1 MCSRQ
6 FKHFSNI
13 FLQLILFPNV
23 AKIAPLNYLGLSWRS
38 VTKKLAQSS
47 PQSGQ
52 CSDSEEGLGLFKF
65 FQWFAI
71 LSRNRSLFCVTS
83 LTAWRWL
90 HSSHSLYL
98 ITFSILAQ
106 ITQKFYIIFLV
117 IWRSFY
123 SEDLVINS
131 EDHFHSFNSSFHR
144 NWFYIFYELYELPFL
159 YCFNFY

>member
-13 FLQLILFPNV
+13 FLQLILFPYV
-23 AKIAPLNYLGLSWRS
+23 AETAPLNYLGPLWRS

-52 CSDSEEGLGLFKF
+52 CSDSEDELGLFKF

-71 LSRNRSLFCVTS
+71 LSRNRRFFCVTN

-90 HSSHSLYL
+90 HSSHSIYL
-98 ITFSILAQ
+98 ITFGILLRNQSKLYDFFGDPMIFSILKT
-106 ITQKFYIIFLV
+106 IKILRIFFFTSFF
-117 IWRSFY
+117 SFY
-123 SEDLVINS
+123 WYFIFWWSL
-131 EDHFHSFNSSFHR
+131 SF
-144 NWFYIFYELYELPFL
+144 
-159 YCFNFY
+159 